1 MSYRDT
7 TKRHKGSL
15 KLCQDILTYA
25 KVATEPPRHPR
36 PTLEELGSWASDRS
50 YVGYYLGE
58 YMITKYL
65 GLDP

>member
-1 MSYRDT
+1 MR
-7 TKRHKGSL
+7 KWPL
-15 KLCQDILTYA
+15 N
-25 KVATEPPRHPR
+25 PPRHPR

-50 YVGYYLGE
+50 YVGYHLGE